1 MNAGYSLRQ
10 NAQEDLESIWLYSFQ
25 EWGVEQADSYIRTL
39 LARFTWLAENPQL
52 GQPRADVKPGYYAY
66 PEGMHMVF
74 YKTTRAGIDIIGIP
88 HQNMDIV
95 SHFDD

>member
-1 MNAGYSLRQ
+1 VNAGYSLRQ
-10 NAQEDLESIWLYSFQ
+10 NAQEDLESIWF
-25 EWGVEQADSYIRTL
+25 EQADSYIRTL
-39 LARFTWLAENPQL
+39 LSRFTWLAENPQL
-52 GQPRADVKPGYYAY
+52 GQPRPDVKPGYYSY

-74 YKTTRAGIDIIGIP
+74 YVIAKTGIDIIGIA